1 MLVRYDED
9 INMQVFDSFARIV
22 GNKNILNTGN
32 ASSTGKQDEQIEGS
46 QD

>member
-9 INMQVFDSFARIV
+9 INMQVFDSYARIV
-22 GNKNILNTGN
+22 GNKNILNAGN
-32 ASSTGKQDEQIEGS
+32 ANSGKQDEQIEGS